1 MVEPADSESADK
13 VHDISDDHEAKAH
26 DALRDL
32 CHRLVG
38 LGGRV
43 EGEDAPR
50 GRPVVFQ
57 GGSSDDVNL
66 AVEGERLGTLSSN
79 GGKCRCQAA

>member
-1 MVEPADSESADK
+1 MVEPADSESAHE

-26 DALRDL
+26 DALRNL
-32 CHRLVG
+32 GHGLVG

-66 AVEGERLGTLSSN
+66 AFEDVGLGALLSD
-79 GGKCRCQAA
+79 CRICQVA

>member
-1 MVEPADSESADK
+1 MVEPADFESSDK
-13 VHDISDDHEAKAH
+13 VHDISDDQEAKAH

-32 CHRLVG
+32 GHGLVG
-38 LGGRV
+38 FGGRV

-66 AVEGERLGTLSSN
+66 AFEDEGLGALLSD
-79 GGKCRCQAA
+79 CRICQVA

>member
-26 DALRDL
+26 DALRNL
-32 CHRLVG
+32 GHGLVG
-38 LGGRV
+38 FGGLV

-50 GRPVVFQ
+50 GRPMVFQ
-57 GGSSDDVNL
+57 GGSPDDVDL
-66 AVEGERLGTLSSN
+66 AVEDECLGTLFSD
-79 GGKCRCQAA
+79 C